1 MTDKQLIEK
10 AKEIISEK
18 TKQDAGN
25 VIDFLYCGNLLSVQN
40 IKIAIIRRYY
50 HEILEK
56 NGYMSMDAITDAS
69 IYFDVPESYVK
80 HCVYKV
86 LDCAI

>member
-1 MTDKQLIEK
+1 MTDKAIIEQ
-10 AKEIISEK
+10 AKTIISKK
-18 TKQDAGN
+18 TGENSGN
-25 VIDFLYCGNLLSVQN
+25 IIDFLYCGNLLSVQN

-56 NGYMSMDAITDAS
+56 NGYRSMDAQTEVA

-80 HCVYKV
+80 HCVYNV